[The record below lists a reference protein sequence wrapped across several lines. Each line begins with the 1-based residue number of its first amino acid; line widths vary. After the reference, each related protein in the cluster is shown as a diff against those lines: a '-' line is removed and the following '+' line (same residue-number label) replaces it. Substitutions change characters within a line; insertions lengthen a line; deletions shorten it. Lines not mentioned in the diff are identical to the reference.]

1 VTTTMKQMKPKLSMY
16 ISCRV
21 VLSDEQRSTLKTA
34 YHQQLKALSQQPA
47 RIGGSTVT
55 TSTAVNHPIQSEL
68 PGIILTDLLNTR
80 ESLPLDTV
88 IRIQRA
94 FGVEVVRPADVLKQ
108 AANYVEFMFRDDNK
122 A

>member
-1 VTTTMKQMKPKLSMY
+1 MKRTTEKLPMY

-21 VLSDEQRSTLKTA
+21 VLNDEQRQALKQA
-34 YHQQLKALSQQPA
+34 YRSQMDDLSPQPA

-55 TSTAVNHPIQSEL
+55 TQTAVRHPIEREL
-68 PGIILTDLLNTR
+68 PGILLTDLLSTR

-94 FGVEVVRPADVLKQ
+94 FGVEVITPKDVLKQ
-108 AANYVEFMFRDDNK
+108 AENYTEFMFRDDR
-122 A
+122 

>member
-1 VTTTMKQMKPKLSMY
+1 MKRTTEKLPMY

-21 VLSDEQRSTLKTA
+21 VLSDEQRQTLKQA
-34 YHQQLKALSQQPA
+34 YRSQMDDLSPQPA

-55 TSTAVNHPIQSEL
+55 TQTIVRHPLEREL
-68 PGIILTDLLNTR
+68 PGILLTDLLSTR

-88 IRIQRA
+88 IRLQRA
-94 FGVEVVRPADVLKQ
+94 FGVEVITPKDVLKQ
-108 AANYVEFMFRDDNK
+108 SESYVEYMFRNVQE

>member
-1 VTTTMKQMKPKLSMY
+1 MY

-21 VLSDEQRSTLKTA
+21 VLSEEQRSTLKNA
-34 YHQQLKALSQQPA
+34 YHDQLKELCPQPA

-55 TSTAVNHPIQSEL
+55 TNTAVNHPIQAEL
-68 PGIILTDLLNTR
+68 PGILLTDLLSTR

-94 FGVEVVRPADVLKQ
+94 FGVEVVKPEDVMVQAKQ
-108 AANYVEFMFRDDNK
+108 YTEYMFRE
-122 A
+122 

>member
-1 VTTTMKQMKPKLSMY
+1 MKRSTEKLPMY

-21 VLSDEQRSTLKTA
+21 VLNDEQRQTLKQA
-34 YHQQLKALSQQPA
+34 YRSQMDELSPQPA

-55 TSTAVNHPIQSEL
+55 TQTMVRHPLEREL
-68 PGIILTDLLNTR
+68 PGILLTDLLSTR

-88 IRIQRA
+88 IRLQRA
-94 FGVEVVRPADVLKQ
+94 FGVEVITPKDVLKQ
-108 AANYVEFMFRDDNK
+108 AESYTEFMFRDDRQ